1 MFPKRSAKMIDGTVK
16 PEIPLNLL
24 QNAQR
29 DTKNLAIS
37 RDFFGYSKLIFL
49 FFALYHFMLPGNF
62 YYQGTSSCMHK
73 QKRQI
78 DKVWHSNKIPFFYCQ
93 RRKGNSKDIIE
104 TSPNILCLWV
114 LLLTVILLNN
124 FASAKCILCLKN
136 KICHP
141 SLHTW
146 TEDKLAKNEPISL

>member
-1 MFPKRSAKMIDGTVK
+1 MDRNAPTTSKDVFPKRSAKMIDGTVK
-16 PEIPLNLL
+16 PETPLNLL

-62 YYQGTSSCMHK
+62 YYQGTSACMHK

-78 DKVWHSNKIPFFYCQ
+78 DKV
-93 RRKGNSKDIIE
+93 
-104 TSPNILCLWV
+104 
-114 LLLTVILLNN
+114 
-124 FASAKCILCLKN
+124 
-136 KICHP
+136 
-141 SLHTW
+141 
-146 TEDKLAKNEPISL
+146 